1 MHVMLMFNLMCRL
14 LENLNTPSPMSPT
27 KSTFKNPLGL
37 LCKNICNDVSTMSVD
52 KDDSIDD
59 HFKSKF
65 WEARWTVCEDFLS
78 SEDAKTDL
86 SDEMNRKLR
95 AKLQQKL
102 RGITVSAEKAQ
113 RQPLQFEGSVVVE
126 HGTVVAIYGAPNG
139 SDDWVGFIL
148 CKHRVREFRRE
159 NFQNVLPLPLQCDDK
174 VSFLVQKTNQRT
186 VLPGSVRVTE
196 YCNKIGPRARE
207 IAESFIQQLQARCDL
222 ILYNKQASALFA
234 KLLFE
239 NDALQSSRFIEGVLM
254 AAVAFIVIRFPVGS
268 EGERETN
275 DLFACYELNNSSY
288 INLVEQKRFLSFFK
302 GSAYPNHL
310 IKFCKEK
317 IHNEQLDVDSVV
329 DILYK
334 AIFMLFALVKEFSE
348 EAQCSDLTANIAC
361 LISKEVAPF
370 TEEYEVGMRLMHLLL
385 LVASAPP
392 CKTSWRSI
400 PALLTVEEFH
410 KRVHEEMPPVAE
422 VKATYRDVEEYFD
435 TYYKLLREDAYRSLF
450 RSVRRYLEMDEDKL
464 NQKNDAIYQI
474 RFVEVIPSHRHL
486 FNLCR
491 VEWEPL
497 TDAVKQEGGENS
509 LYLHEGNL
517 FCVSA
522 SGKFDR
528 EKPGDALFAV
538 KVSEHP
544 SEVRYNYCIIHFP
557 CNGSELE

>member
-1 MHVMLMFNLMCRL
+1 MFNLTCRL
-14 LENLNTPSPMSPT
+14 LDNLDTSSHRSLFT
-27 KSTFKNPLGL
+27 PLGL
-37 LCKNICNDVSTMSVD
+37 LRQNVLKDVSTMSVD
-52 KDDSIDD
+52 KDDPINVPL
-59 HFKSKF
+59 KSKF
-65 WEARWTVCEDFLS
+65 WKCRWTVCKEFLS

-86 SDEMNRKLR
+86 SKETRGEELR

-102 RGITVSAEKAQ
+102 RGITVSAKKAESQ
-113 RQPLQFEGSVVVE
+113 SQQFEGPVVVE
-126 HGTVVAIYGAPNG
+126 HGTVVAIYGAPDG

-148 CKHRVREFRRE
+148 CKHRVREFTRE
-159 NFQNVLPLPLQCDDK
+159 HFQSDLPLPLQCNDK
-174 VSFLVQKTNQRT
+174 VSFLVQKTNQCT
-186 VLPGSVRVTE
+186 VLSGSIRVTE

-207 IAESFIQQLQARCDL
+207 IAESFIQQASYDL
-222 ILYNKQASALFA
+222 ILHNKQASALFA

-239 NDALQSSRFIEGVLM
+239 NDALQSSRFIKGVLM

-268 EGERETN
+268 EAEGETN
-275 DLFACYELNNSSY
+275 ELFATYELNKSGYVNP
-288 INLVEQKRFLSFFK
+288 VEQKQFLSYFR
-302 GSAYPNHL
+302 GSAYPKRL
-310 IKFCKEK
+310 IEFCKEA
-317 IHNEQLDVDSVV
+317 IHSNNEQLDDGSVV
-329 DILYK
+329 DVLHK
-334 AIFMLFALVKEFSE
+334 AIFMLFALIKEFSE
-348 EAQCSDLTANIAC
+348 EAQCSDLTVNVAC
-361 LISKEVAPF
+361 LITKEVAPF
-370 TEEYEVGMRLMHLLL
+370 MVEYEVGMRLMHLLL

-422 VKATYRDVEEYFD
+422 VKATYSNVEEYFD

-491 VEWEPL
+491 VEWEPK